1 MALVGG
7 MCLGVVVDD
16 TVHFLNRYQIERQAG
31 LEGKAALERVL
42 YHSGAPII
50 ITSVLLSAGFL
61 LLGSSSFKLNS
72 DMGNATGL
80 IILLALLFD
89 LLALPAW
96 LAWNTRTSTAT
107 SAKAVID

>member
-1 MALVGG
+1 
-7 MCLGVVVDD
+7 
-16 TVHFLNRYQIERQAG
+16 
-31 LEGKAALERVL
+31 
-42 YHSGAPII
+42 
-50 ITSVLLSAGFL
+50 LLAAGFL

-96 LAWNTRTSTAT
+96 LAWSTRARTTPSIETA
-107 SAKAVID
+107 ADQ